1 MAIEFNCPYCTSLI
15 RVPDSA
21 GGGKGRC
28 PKCSTRLTVPKVSI
42 QKRAAP
48 SQPVEPKSTRPSAAD
63 PGFVPV
69 ASRPLV
75 SSAEVE
81 DLGINFTDATEEPE
95 AIVSSDPFDAFA
107 ESPAPE
113 RRFSTAKLKPR
124 KSGGVWKIVAVTA
137 LVVCAIAGVVAWQLS
152 LGDRLNGELIAET
165 AESLDLPPGLVGKSS
180 IGQSSELIA
189 AVLTKLE
196 KTSVPLSSSLMQVQ
210 LSGSPKGILIRLSAG
225 PQAQFYKVEV
235 RDNAA
240 LKLYHAKHTAA
251 LEAIRIRELEQAA
264 TSFAA
269 AYHQVIT
276 KKSDTSTLPGFR
288 DTLAL
293 PALVRGV
300 GHQLIATHGRTAYP
314 CVYEDYEGAWYF
326 LMPPD
331 VKDFQISGRKH
342 ANGPALFPG
351 SFKVIVAGE
360 VRNPLKEKE
369 TRSDDNRSDKSKGK
383 SKKASPASEE
393 PEEEMDSKS
402 DTGLKPKSE

>member
-15 RVPDSA
+15 RVPDNA

-28 PKCSTRLTVPKVSI
+28 PKCSTRLTVPKVSTP
-42 QKRAAP
+42 KPAAP
-48 SQPVEPKSTRPSAAD
+48 SQPVEPKSARPS
-63 PGFVPV
+63 V
-69 ASRPLV
+69 AEPTFAPV
-75 SSAEVE
+75 SSTPFISSPEVE
-81 DLGINFTDATEEPE
+81 DVGINFIKAAEEAE
-95 AIVSSDPFDAFA
+95 AVVSSDPFDAFA
-107 ESPAPE
+107 ESSAPD
-113 RRFSTAKLKPR
+113 RGYSTAKLQPR
-124 KSGGVWKIVAVTA
+124 KSGGAWKIVAVTA
-137 LVVCAIAGVVAWQLS
+137 LVVCAIAGGVAWQLS
-152 LGDRLNGELIAET
+152 LGDRLGGELIAET

-180 IGQSSELIA
+180 IGQSSEMIS

-196 KTSVPLSSSLMQVQ
+196 KSSVPLSSSLMQVQ

-235 RDNAA
+235 RDNAG
-240 LKLYHAKHTAA
+240 LKLYQAKHTAE
-251 LEAIRIRELEQAA
+251 LEASRMRELEQAA

-269 AYHQVIT
+269 AYYQVIT

-314 CVYEDYEGAWYF
+314 CVYEDYDGAWYF

-342 ANGPALFPG
+342 ANGSVVFPG
-351 SFKVIVAGE
+351 AYKVIVAGE
-360 VRNPLKEKE
+360 VRSPLKENDAK
-369 TRSDDNRSDKSKGK
+369 SDNEASAQSKGK

-393 PEEEMDSKS
+393 PAEEMDSKS
-402 DTGLKPKSE
+402 DSGMKTRGE